1 MTGDHKHGLFA
12 GHNHGHDYGYGTRD
26 GRYNPNERY
35 YRQPAPR
42 PPLPYEGSLKDVF
55 NAAVKEAVIHYPE
68 LKGTFLFV
76 NAGEMTMNHDLDPRK
91 TALRSEDEIQRF
103 ATQMVREA
111 QGGSAFATKIEQAGL
126 HVMTYNPLPFRLF
139 TTKDQPYEME
149 AMATFYH
156 ELGHL
161 VAPGAFGS
169 PTEGLAEN
177 VADVFAILKHI
188 QKYGDDSKAIEMGS
202 WGRAWRFVLEGQGD
216 HFTTLSIDAMP
227 KLLEKL
233 DVKALTPEETAA
245 LSARVALQNT
255 PHIEVMATV
264 AHNFR
269 AVKRTIAQTGD
280 VEEGLKALAEITLGE
295 DHAKRETYFTFRI
308 GSSALQR
315 FLDGKVGFDIETQKL
330 LFGKQVSRDTSP
342 IKLEGKYWDD
352 VRDRMA
358 ERRAQLDKEGVLL
371 GMPHLKEPR
380 AAKPANTNDAP
391 PPPKKSGGWSIFG
404 NN

>member
-1 MTGDHKHGLFA
+1 MTGDHKHGLLA
-12 GHNHGHDYGYGTRD
+12 GHTHGFGHSHD
-26 GRYNPNERY
+26 RYNPYSDRY
-35 YRQPAPR
+35 GRPVRQR

-55 NAAVKEAVIHYPE
+55 NAAVKEAVQQYPE

-91 TALRSEDEIQRF
+91 TALRSEEDIQQF
-103 ATQMVREA
+103 AKQMVREA
-111 QGGSAFATKIEQAGL
+111 EGGSAFATKIERAGL

-177 VADVFAILKHI
+177 VADVFAILRHI

-202 WGRAWRFVLEGQGD
+202 WARAWRFVLEGQGD

-233 DVKALTPEETAA
+233 DVQALTPTESTALA
-245 LSARVALQNT
+245 ARIALQNT

-269 AVKRTIAQTGD
+269 DVKRMIAQTGD
-280 VEEGLKALAEITLGE
+280 VEAGLKVLAEITLDD
-295 DHAKRETYFTFRI
+295 DHARRETYFTFRI

-342 IKLEGKYWDD
+342 LKLEGKYWDE
-352 VRDRMA
+352 VRERVA
-358 ERRAQLDKEGVLL
+358 ERRAQLEQEGVLL

-380 AAKPANTNDAP
+380 TAKPANTNT
-391 PPPKKSGGWSIFG
+391 PKKNGGGWNLFG